1 MPRIAVF
8 DSGLG
13 SLSIVREL
21 RREAGSGGGT
31 AEIIYYADTAS
42 FPYGSKS
49 RAELGRIVSRTISG
63 LRDRF
68 APDAVVIASNTPCLA
83 LDIRDG
89 RDDGMLV
96 AGVRPPLA
104 EAARL
109 SGTGRVG
116 ILGTTSGI
124 RGAGLSRMIREYRA
138 AASAGRGPRFFRI
151 DGSELVRMV
160 ETGLFLRD
168 AAACRAAARR
178 ILDPVISG
186 YGVDV
191 VTLSSTHLP
200 FLADIMASEYP
211 GVQFVNPAHNVAKA
225 VLGACP
231 DDTRGKNSL
240 RIYASGDYAALQDNL
255 RRLRVRRKVRPLLLQ

>member
-21 RREAGSGGGT
+21 RRAARSGGGT

-42 FPYGSKS
+42 FPYGSKP

-63 LRDRF
+63 LRGRF
-68 APDAVVIASNTPCLA
+68 APDAVVIASNTPCLV

-89 RDDGMLV
+89 RDNGMLV

-109 SGTGRVG
+109 SGTGRIG
-116 ILGTTSGI
+116 ILGTASGI

-138 AASAGRGPRFFRI
+138 AARRPPRFFRI

-178 ILDPVISG
+178 ILDPAISG
-186 YGVDV
+186 YGIDA

-200 FLADIMASEYP
+200 FLADIMGSEYP
-211 GVQFVNPAHNVAKA
+211 GVQFVNPARNVAKA

-231 DDTRGKNSL
+231 DGTRGRNSL
-240 RIYASGDYAALQDNL
+240 RVYASGDCAALQDNL
-255 RRLRVRRKVRPLLLQ
+255 QRLRVRRRVRPLLLLQ

>member
-13 SLSIVREL
+13 SLSVVREL
-21 RREAGSGGGT
+21 RRAARSGGVT

-42 FPYGSKS
+42 FPYGSKP
-49 RAELGRIVSRTISG
+49 RAELGRIVSRTVSG

-68 APDAVVIASNTPCLA
+68 APDAVVIASNTPCLV

-89 RDDGMLV
+89 RDDDGMLV

-104 EAARL
+104 EAVRL
-109 SGTGRVG
+109 SGTGRIG
-116 ILGTTSGI
+116 ILGTASGI
-124 RGAGLSRMIREYRA
+124 RGAGLSRMIRKYRA
-138 AASAGRGPRFFRI
+138 AARRGPRFFRI
-151 DGSELVRMV
+151 DGSELVKMV

-178 ILDPVISG
+178 VLDRAISG
-186 YGVDV
+186 HGIDV

-200 FLADIMASEYP
+200 FLADIMGSEYP

-231 DDTRGKNSL
+231 DGARGRNSL
-240 RIYASGDYAALQDNL
+240 RIYASGDCAALQDNL
-255 RRLRVRRKVRPLLLQ
+255 QRLRVRRKVRPLLLPQ